1 MALVGSVTAGHQNDN
16 SAGPLQNSRKP
27 TMGSPA
33 GTQNIKG
40 SSRLFGKKNP
50 GSGGKLGK
58 TSALSAG
65 LSRLRG
71 KGALA

>member
-1 MALVGSVTAGHQNDN
+1 MSLVGSITAGH
-16 SAGPLQNSRKP
+16 AGESDPSMREPLQGSREPKLGAG
-27 TMGSPA
+27 MGRKIQ
-33 GTQNIKG
+33 GTV
-40 SSRLFGKKNP
+40 FGKKT

-58 TSALSAG
+58 TSQLSAG